1 VIVLFVLD
9 AAFAVN
15 QGLHFAQVRG
25 WVGYAHGEL
34 GYIVLSL
41 TSKLLLA
48 FMCYGGISRFQD
60 EGGAPAPAAA
70 PAAPAPAPL

>member
-1 VIVLFVLD
+1 M
-9 AAFAVN
+9 
-15 QGLHFAQVRG
+15 
-25 WVGYAHGEL
+25 
-34 GYIVLSL
+34 LSL

-70 PAAPAPAPL
+70 PGAPAPAPL